1 MIVASVIQL
10 FFPIFRQY
18 LLFGYLSPLS
28 EIHKAALVV
37 FKPLFP
43 FHTSK
48 EGFIRFK
55 NLIFDHP
62 KFMHRSIRIPLC
74 FFVLSILWLV
84 TASLLNFHM
93 HRIFQQDLLPQTL
106 LCKRFK
112 EQLEKKDLG
121 KTLFS
126 SLSNNGPAL
135 FATCKIPLPHLP
147 VSVNP
152 YCDPT
157 VVLNALTSVAWPEH
171 RGPPMF
177 FL

>member
-1 MIVASVIQL
+1 MYFKTFTFA
-10 FFPIFRQY
+10 
-18 LLFGYLSPLS
+18 LSM
-28 EIHKAALVV
+28 
-37 FKPLFP
+37 
-43 FHTSK
+43 
-48 EGFIRFK
+48 
-55 NLIFDHP
+55 
-62 KFMHRSIRIPLC
+62 FMQRSIKIPVC
-74 FFVLSILWLV
+74 FLVLSFFWLV

-135 FATCKIPLPHLP
+135 LSTCKIPLPHLP

-152 YCDPT
+152 YGNPT
-157 VVLNALTSVAWPEH
+157 VVLNALTSMAWPEH